1 MSRKQAAQSWTD
13 DEFGGLDLGDARLN
27 NRARKLM
34 ETFATKPK
42 ASIPEACD
50 NWTETQ
56 AAYRFMAN
64 PEVTW
69 DGILAPHWARTMERM
84 ATQKVILCIQD
95 TTELD
100 FSGQNIDGLG
110 PLNYEARRGM
120 YVHPTYAV
128 SPEREPLGLLDGWM
142 WAREERGADGKR
154 PASVKESERWIEGYE
169 RVAEQ
174 ATQLPNTRL
183 VYVADREADMMG
195 MLRRAAELGTPA
207 DWLVRAK
214 HDRCLADG
222 ESKRLWPET
231 TAGMPLGEISFIMAG
246 RGKQRARQVRQQ
258 VWAKRVLLRDGKR
271 GKIEATCIVASEVQ
285 PPTGIKPVEWRLLTN
300 RRAETLAD
308 ASELID
314 WYRARWEI
322 EIFFNVLKNGCEVEE
337 LQLSTMARLERAL
350 ALFMVVAWRIA
361 YLMRKGRTCPDLDAT
376 LFFDPDEIRAAYLLN
391 KKKAP
396 AMPGLNEVLRMVA
409 RVGGFLARKHDGEPG
424 VKTIWRGLQDV
435 QVSAQTIRTL
445 REMGALQD

>member
-1 MSRKQAAQSWTD
+1 
-13 DEFGGLDLGDARLN
+13 
-27 NRARKLM
+27 M
-34 ETFATKPK
+34 ETFAPKPK

-50 NWTETQ
+50 NWTETH
-56 AAYRFMAN
+56 AAYRFLAN
-64 PEVTW
+64 EEVTW

-84 ATQKVILCIQD
+84 ASQKVVLCIQD

-100 FSGQNIDGLG
+100 FTGQDIDGLG
-110 PLNYEARRGM
+110 ALNYEERRGM
-120 YVHPTYAV
+120 FVHPTYAV
-128 SPEREPLGLLDGWM
+128 SLEREPLGLLDGWM
-142 WAREERGADGKR
+142 WAREARGPDGKR

-174 ATQLPNTRL
+174 AAQLPATRL

-195 MLRRAAELGTPA
+195 MIRRAHQLETPA

-214 HDRCLADG
+214 HDRCLAGG
-222 ESKRLWPET
+222 EGKRLWSET
-231 TAGMPLGEISFIMAG
+231 TADMPLGEISFLMEG
-246 RGKQRARQVRQQ
+246 RGKQKARQVRQQ
-258 VWAKRVLLRDGKR
+258 IWARRVLLRDGRR
-271 GKIEATCIVASEVQ
+271 GKIEATCIVAREVAA
-285 PPTGIKPVEWRLLTN
+285 PAGVKPVEWRLPTN

-308 ASELID
+308 ACELID

-322 EIFFNVLKNGCEVEE
+322 EIFFNVLKNGCDVEE
-337 LQLSTMARLERAL
+337 LQLSAMDRLERAL

-361 YLMRKGRTCPDLDAT
+361 YLMRKGRTCPDLDAI

-396 AMPGLNEVLRMVA
+396 VAPGMNEVLRMVA

-435 QVSAQTIRTL
+435 QVSAQTIRAL
-445 REMGALQD
+445 REMGALQS